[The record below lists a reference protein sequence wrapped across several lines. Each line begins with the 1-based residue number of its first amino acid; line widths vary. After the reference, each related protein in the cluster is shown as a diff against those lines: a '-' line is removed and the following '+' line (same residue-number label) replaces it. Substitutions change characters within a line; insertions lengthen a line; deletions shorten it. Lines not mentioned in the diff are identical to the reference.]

1 MACRSAVNAPKRRT
15 CGGKMV
21 GALGAGRDATALGG
35 TQIHHS
41 VAPTS
46 MPAACGLS
54 VWSKAAAA
62 GSGAAEGGVRRDM
75 ATSSMTRLSTRA
87 HTRAIGASRDEDG
100 HCARATAREHTVAV
114 GGGVAGG
121 GSLPNG
127 IDPGGRR
134 PPGRHQRRGR
144 RLPKPGSYTGT
155 RYHSAI
161 GYRDSLPGVKITYL
175 RPCSPPSACPVRGVK
190 GSYGTQRQINRPVE
204 EAIVASTR
212 EETARLAQ
220 GMPPQEITVTQ
231 DETFT
236 GGLCLGRD

>member
-1 MACRSAVNAPKRRT
+1 V
-15 CGGKMV
+15 
-21 GALGAGRDATALGG
+21 
-35 TQIHHS
+35 
-41 VAPTS
+41 
-46 MPAACGLS
+46 
-54 VWSKAAAA
+54 
-62 GSGAAEGGVRRDM
+62 E
-75 ATSSMTRLSTRA
+75 
-87 HTRAIGASRDEDG
+87 
-100 HCARATAREHTVAV
+100 
-114 GGGVAGG
+114 GG

-134 PPGRHQRRGR
+134 PPGRRQRRGR

-190 GSYGTQRQINRPVE
+190 GSYGTQQQINRHVE

-231 DETFT
+231 DETCT
-236 GGLCLGRD
+236 GGLCLVAIEPVSNDMLLEQPAEARDHDTWRKAMAGALAPLKCQIIQSTSDEAPASSRMSNIILGSITRRTSSMSSMH